1 MSGTTD
7 APPRP
12 DPADG
17 GASKSR
23 PTKPGP
29 TKPGAPGSKRTRRLA
44 IGSVALC
51 VAAGLVAYGLV
62 LRSRINTDLAA
73 KADREALPQVTLIA
87 PRRGPKTRA
96 VALPGTLKA
105 WNTAP
110 IYAQVSGYVQKWLKD
125 YGATVKAGDVLAT
138 IDTPALDEQ
147 YQQAQ
152 SSFDVAKADYNLA
165 VVTAKRWQ
173 DLLAK
178 NAVSVQETDVK
189 TADAAAAKAKLE
201 AAQHDVERYKA
212 LEAFKRVT
220 APFDGVVTARDTDI
234 GDYVNGTG
242 GDAGNPSGSG
252 NPGRSD
258 LFKVSDVH
266 VMRVFISVPQDYSE
280 SVGPDAKV
288 DLTFSQFPNR
298 TFPATFETSAK
309 SFDQVSRTVLV
320 ELLLPN
326 PDGRFYPGTYTEAH
340 FSVPTD
346 PDVFVVPEQAILFRS
361 QGLQVCLVDAHD
373 KVHLRDVKVGHNL
386 GATVQV
392 TSGLEAG
399 DRLIANPSDGL
410 LEGQAVHVVSAPK
423 ANTNDEAENGR

>member
-1 MSGTTD
+1 MTKATEPGGID
-7 APPRP
+7 PRP
-12 DPADG
+12 QPG
-17 GASKSR
+17 R
-23 PTKPGP
+23 PKPR
-29 TKPGAPGSKRTRRLA
+29 KARRLIVGA
-44 IGSVALC
+44 LALC

-62 LRSRINTDLAA
+62 LRSRIDADLAA
-73 KADREALPQVTLIA
+73 KADREALPQVTLIS
-87 PRRGPKTRA
+87 PGRGPKTRA

-105 WNTAP
+105 WSTAP
-110 IYAQVSGYVQKWLKD
+110 IYAQVSGYVRKWNKD

-152 SSFDVAKADYNLA
+152 SSLDVAKADYNLA
-165 VVTAKRWQ
+165 IVTAKRWQ

-189 TADAAAAKAKLE
+189 TADASASKARLE
-201 AAQHDVERYKA
+201 AAQHNVDRYKA
-212 LEAFKRVT
+212 MEDFKRVT
-220 APFDGVVTARDTDI
+220 APFDGVVTSRDTDV

-242 GDAGNPSGSG
+242 GDAGNPSASG
-252 NPGRSD
+252 NTGRAA

-266 VMRVFISVPQDYSE
+266 VMRVFIAVPQSYSE
-280 SVGPDAKV
+280 LVGRDAKV

-298 TFPATFETSAK
+298 RFPATFETSAK

-326 PDGRFYPGTYTEAH
+326 PKGQFYPGTYTEAH
-340 FSVPTD
+340 FAVPTD
-346 PDVFVVPEQAILFRS
+346 PDVFVIPEQAILFRS
-361 QGLQVCLVDAHD
+361 QGLQVCLVDAND

-386 GATVQV
+386 GATVEV
-392 TSGLEAG
+392 TSGLKEG

-410 LEGQAVHVVSAPK
+410 LEGEATHVVSAPK
-423 ANTNDEAENGR
+423 ANTNDEAEVSQ